1 VVRVLT
7 ALTVFALVSG
17 CSLLDQIQLNGSQ
30 LDPNK
35 VYLGASRV
43 SNLNVRELGRY
54 GCIGAPLLCEQRGI
68 GFDCRCP

>member
-1 VVRVLT
+1 MRVLT

-17 CSLLDQIQLNGSQ
+17 CSLLDQIELNGPQ

-35 VYLGASRV
+35 VYLGTSRV
-43 SNLNVRELGRY
+43 HNLNVQELGRY
-54 GCIGAPLLCEQRGI
+54 GCNGAPLLCEQRGI